1 MSGFEPARRP
11 AALVLERLNFQNPAL
26 SRRLNR
32 IIQNCGRA
40 VIRAKLADPQ
50 DRFGIASEAA
60 YTSQICPCCSYRTPI
75 AGHLPVLVVRLSNA
89 RRGQCGAEH
98 RGAPCAPYRFRVP
111 VEGGDPRGTGAPVQ
125 RAKGVQHPIRWEGFH
140 RRPAS
145 DQSLLRCGKASR
157 GSDVKKGE
165 ATTRFG
171 GCLDNSIVSSLCRN
185 CVKSNIFK
193 TRSIEYKA

>member
-1 MSGFEPARRP
+1 MPSSGQSWPTRKIASGSPRRRP
-11 AALVLERLNFQNPAL
+11 TRRRSARAAVTQ
-26 SRRLNR
+26 S
-32 IIQNCGRA
+32 
-40 VIRAKLADPQ
+40 
-50 DRFGIASEAA
+50 
-60 YTSQICPCCSYRTPI
+60 PI

-171 GCLDNSIVSSLCRN
+171 GCLDNSIVPSTLSQLLGSMRPLSSANKVIARSQARPHL
-185 CVKSNIFK
+185 
-193 TRSIEYKA
+193 TRADRPHGL